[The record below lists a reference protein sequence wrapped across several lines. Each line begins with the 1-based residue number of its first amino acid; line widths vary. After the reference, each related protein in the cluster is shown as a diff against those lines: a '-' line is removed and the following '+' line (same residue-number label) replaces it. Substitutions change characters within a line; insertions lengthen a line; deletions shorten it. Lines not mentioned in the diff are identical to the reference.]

1 MADPIEDKNSLR
13 ERLEENRRKMAIQ
26 VRELKQDYNV
36 SNRLRAS
43 IQRYPWPWLA
53 GSLLTGY
60 LLSRLPERRKV
71 ICSSPDPRQRT
82 RSNQAYPA
90 PPGERNRL
98 RATHKIWSLVK
109 PIISAYIGREL
120 YNGVERSR
128 RECRRPKPG

>member
-1 MADPIEDKNSLR
+1 MADPIEDKNFLR
-13 ERLEENRRKMAIQ
+13 ERLEEDREKMAIQ
-26 VRELKQDYNV
+26 VRELKQDYNI

-71 ICSSPDPRQRT
+71 IYSSPDRRQGT
-82 RSNQAYPA
+82 RSNQAYSA
-90 PPGERNRL
+90 PPGEKNRL
-98 RATHKIWSLVK
+98 RATNKIWSLVK

-120 YNGVERSR
+120 YNRVERSR
-128 RECRRPKPG
+128 RECRRPEPG

>member
-13 ERLEENRRKMAIQ
+13 DRLEEDRLKMAIE

-43 IQRYPWPWLA
+43 IQKYPWPWLA

-60 LLSRLPERRKV
+60 LLSHLPERRKV
-71 ICSSPDPRQRT
+71 IYSSPDPHQRT
-82 RSNQAYPA
+82 PSNQAYPA
-90 PPGERNRL
+90 PRGQKNRL
-98 RATHKIWSLVK
+98 RATNKIWSLMK

-120 YNGVERSR
+120 YNRVERSR
-128 RECRRPKPG
+128 RECRRPEAG

>member
-13 ERLEENRRKMAIQ
+13 DRLEEDRLKMAIE

-43 IQRYPWPWLA
+43 IQKYPWPWLA

-71 ICSSPDPRQRT
+71 IYSSPDPRQRT
-82 RSNQAYPA
+82 PSNQAYPA
-90 PPGERNRL
+90 PRGEKNRL
-98 RATHKIWSLVK
+98 RATNKIWSLVK

-120 YNGVERSR
+120 YNRVERSR
-128 RECRRPKPG
+128 RECRRPEPG

>member
-1 MADPIEDKNSLR
+1 MADPIEDKDSLR
-13 ERLEENRRKMAIQ
+13 ERVEEDRRKMAIQ

-43 IQRYPWPWLA
+43 IERHPWPWLA

-60 LLSRLPERRKV
+60 LLSRVPERQKV
-71 ICSSPDPRQRT
+71 IYSSPDPRQRT

-90 PPGERNRL
+90 PLGEKNRL
-98 RATHKIWSLVK
+98 RATNKIWSLVK

-120 YNGVERSR
+120 YHRVERSR
-128 RECRRPKPG
+128 RECRRPEPG